1 MNNVTS
7 YSLYFYEPYSNEII
21 IGRLVEFKNSINS
34 YNHLNNFLSKE
45 R

>member
-21 IGRLVEFKNSINS
+21 QGSLLDLKNSINS
-34 YNHLNNFLSKE
+34 YNHGKNISSKAK
-45 R
+45 